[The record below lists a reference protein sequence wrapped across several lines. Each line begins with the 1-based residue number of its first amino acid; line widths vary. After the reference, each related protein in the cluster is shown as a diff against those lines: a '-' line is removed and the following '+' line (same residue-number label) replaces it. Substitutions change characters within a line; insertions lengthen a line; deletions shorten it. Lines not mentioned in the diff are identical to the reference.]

1 MTPLP
6 FVPSWNESKKVHH
19 APSYYVVIW
28 RVHKATR
35 AASKYFERRAEIE
48 PWLLEVERRFQTDFA
63 FDNSDAEAAM
73 EELSLLSEDIAER
86 RLLVDRHRRTV

>member
-1 MTPLP
+1 M
-6 FVPSWNESKKVHH
+6 SWSGEYTNQRELLQS
-19 APSYYVVIW
+19 
-28 RVHKATR
+28 T
-35 AASKYFERRAEIE
+35 FERRAEIE